1 MSMPKHLAMTGAGGR
16 RTQWRP

>member
-1 MSMPKHLAMTGAGGR
+1 MPKHLAMTGAGGR